1 MEHLFL
7 VPSSW
12 AEWRQWSRDGAPQ
25 LAGIIAGVIAV
36 NIVFRTVIS
45 RALRRA
51 IGRAIGLRMDDTAA
65 VERRADT
72 LISTLTWL
80 FTIFVL
86 FVGVSLA
93 LDNLGL
99 NVSALVA
106 SVGIVGLALGLG
118 AQTLIKDIING
129 TLILIEDQYRA
140 GDVVTVAGV
149 SGTVLEVNPR
159 RTVLRDANGNVH
171 TVPNSAITVA
181 TNQTQGMSRLYL
193 DLTVPYEVDL
203 ARALAVIGEVCEQ
216 VGQECAGDILSTPH
230 VLRVDGFVDNG
241 VVVKVA
247 GDVRAGAQWRVMGL
261 LRERVKLRFDEAGL
275 DFGPRPRAAAA
286 VPAQPAPGSA
296 PGADGAVKSSP

>member
-12 AEWRQWSRDGAPQ
+12 GEWKQWSRDGAPQ
-25 LAGIIAGVIAV
+25 LAGIVIGVIAV
-36 NIVFRTVIS
+36 NIVFRTVVS

-51 IGRAIGLRMDDTAA
+51 IARAIGLRTDDADA
-65 VERRADT
+65 VERRVNT

-86 FVGVSLA
+86 FVGGSLA

-129 TLILIEDQYRA
+129 TFILIEDQYRA

-149 SGTVLEVNPR
+149 SGTVVEVNPR

-171 TVPNSAITVA
+171 NVPNSAISVV
-181 TNQTQGMSRLYL
+181 TNQTQGTSRLYL

-203 ARALAVIGEVCEQ
+203 GRALAVIGEVCEQ
-216 VGQECAGDILSTPH
+216 VGEECAGDILSTPH
-230 VLRVDGFVDNG
+230 VLRVDGFLDNG

-247 GDVRAGAQWRVMGL
+247 GDVRAGAQWRVTGQ

-286 VPAQPAPGSA
+286 MPALPPAASVT
-296 PGADGAVKSSP
+296 GADGAAKSSS